1 MNCIKLSGSALKLIA
16 LFSMTLDHVA
26 YYCGVHGM
34 TYEVMRSL
42 GRIAF
47 PVFAFLLVE
56 GYVHTHSK
64 QRYFFSLMAFA
75 LISQIPWWLLSH
87 DNSLNVFF
95 TLALGLLTL
104 QILDTLQPL
113 RPINKSK
120 HFCRSP
126 FFIASFMASATI
138 CAFATYLDVD
148 YAYRGIL
155 LIIFFRLFRNNFPLI
170 ALFTMPLMYT
180 YGTVGYLLALA
191 VIATYNRQRGFIPKG
206 SAWKYAF
213 YAYYPGHLIVL
224 YLLSLLPL

>member
-1 MNCIKLSGSALKLIA
+1 MNGIKLSGSALKLIA
-16 LFSMTLDHVA
+16 LLSMTIDHIA
-26 YYCGVHGM
+26 YYCGVGGL

-64 QRYFFSLMAFA
+64 QHYFFSLMAFA
-75 LISQIPWWLLSH
+75 LISQVPWWLLNQDS
-87 DNSLNVFF
+87 SLNVFF
-95 TLALGLLTL
+95 TLALGLMTL
-104 QILDTLQPL
+104 QVLDTLQSL

-120 HFCRSP
+120 HFCKSP
-126 FFIASFMASATI
+126 FFIASVVATATI
-138 CAFATYLDVD
+138 CALATYLDVD

-170 ALFTMPLMYT
+170 ALFTMPLMYA

-191 VIATYNRQRGFIPKG
+191 VMATYNCQRGFIPKG

-213 YAYYPGHLIVL
+213 YAYYPGHILIVWYFTL
-224 YLLSLLPL
+224 